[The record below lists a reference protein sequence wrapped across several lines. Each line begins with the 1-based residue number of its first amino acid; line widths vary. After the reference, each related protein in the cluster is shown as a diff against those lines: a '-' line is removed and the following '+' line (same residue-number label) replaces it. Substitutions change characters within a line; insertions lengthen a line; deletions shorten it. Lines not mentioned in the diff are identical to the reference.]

1 MRCGR
6 KRPDSA
12 ESQKLPRRL
21 TGEFCIRDGFRR
33 LFFYTRKAVPFPQ
46 IKKTECSLTLTP

>member
-12 ESQKLPRRL
+12 ESQKLPRL
-21 TGEFCIRDGFRR
+21 SAGEFCIRDGFRR
-33 LFFYTRKAVPFPQ
+33 LFFYTRKAASIPQ